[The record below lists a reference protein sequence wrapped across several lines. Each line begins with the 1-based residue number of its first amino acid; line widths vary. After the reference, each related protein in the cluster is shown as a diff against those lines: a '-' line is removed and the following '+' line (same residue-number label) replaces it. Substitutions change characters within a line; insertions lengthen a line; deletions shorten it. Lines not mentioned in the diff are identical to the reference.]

1 MILCCEHAERKF
13 TFITFLGAMMDYPI
27 NYPLA
32 GLFQRFGFNL
42 VVRIDVIF
50 DDEAKVYVATSKDI
64 SGLVLESETFNG
76 LELEVKEAIVNLTQL
91 NQKNPVRTSADLI
104 YRNHIAI
111 A

>member
-1 MILCCEHAERKF
+1 M
-13 TFITFLGAMMDYPI
+13 
-27 NYPLA
+27 
-32 GLFQRFGFNL
+32 
-42 VVRIDVIF
+42 RIDVIF